1 MFIYTIY
8 IYIYIMKG
16 VRSSTFPC
24 ANVPTL
30 EGTRSTN
37 VTGREPLFLVSR
49 LLTCIMTDVMADY
62 LNGLHNVYKLWKMKI
77 NLMVEIST
85 LRTMHKIAFLTSI
98 SPAIDCVQLLYH
110 AEEKMKTST
119 VYTFVK

>member
-1 MFIYTIY
+1 MLIPILISICSYTRY

-37 VTGREPLFLVSR
+37 VTGIEPLFLVSR

-62 LNGLHNVYKLWKMKI
+62 LNGLHNGLQTLENENKSYGRDFDI
-77 NLMVEIST
+77 ENYAQDSFSNEYFT
-85 LRTMHKIAFLTSI
+85 CNRLRTVIVPLPRKR
-98 SPAIDCVQLLYH
+98 
-110 AEEKMKTST
+110 
-119 VYTFVK
+119 